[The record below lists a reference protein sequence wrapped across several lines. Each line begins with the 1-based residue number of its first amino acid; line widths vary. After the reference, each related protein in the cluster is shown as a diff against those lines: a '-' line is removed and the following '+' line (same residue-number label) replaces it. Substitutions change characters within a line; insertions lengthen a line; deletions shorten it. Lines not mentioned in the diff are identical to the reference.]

1 MASSSGT
8 KVYPP
13 RLYPEGKSP
22 LQNRSMNHYCFL
34 NLFGRVKDGIGAD
47 VFENIKETSQVG
59 VILKLAD
66 MDFVSSSNLL
76 HNFLTRQLSI
86 ENGHEIW
93 ILIGGQPIRFSLHEF
108 SDITGLNCDRLGD
121 DDEAEIDDSE
131 FWKELRVSGG
141 GPKFKHLEALL
152 SRCRTWS
159 FEKRKMIGLLCILSI
174 GILGISQNS
183 RIPMKYAK
191 MVLDLNAFE
200 RFPWGRVGFE
210 SIINSIKIVCFE
222 KTSYVVHGCV
232 HALVIWG
239 YESLPFLAE
248 KFGDRNEAANVVPL
262 LRYKSSRKR
271 FNFDAYVL
279 QEKQEHGRVRV
290 RHMVDK
296 EEENLLPSWPDEN
309 MDCSLK
315 NLVGDIKHGRLDV
328 SFWDVPSADKGTSE
342 KAKSV
347 RSKSKKGNDSDDD
360 FVDKVPQKKRVVQEK
375 KNKRNDEEEAARK
388 DGKKIR
394 RSKGKEIV
402 SEEETED
409 DSDVSVE
416 AVKKKKKGHKAE
428 TGVNS
433 AFERELWSSGLVS
446 MIETLSSKV
455 DAIDNKF
462 SSKFDQFDS
471 KFASLDQKIRIVESD
486 VTRMKQ
492 ARAEDVADA
501 AEDGKSATRN
511 GDDVGDENNE
521 QSWVLKMKDTSEDSF
536 QVACLVRNPKAT
548 TTTPREIKKEPE
560 EKTPKSGKACGSLK
574 KKEPKDTVDS
584 KKNELPAVNLS
595 EGSESFGEEPK
606 RFGVALDKL
615 LALSK
620 RDDCVM
626 REASA
631 DIDKRHISLAASQ
644 RSPYI
649 GNSGVKRV
657 MFGCHPSD
665 DSYDPFEK
673 VLVSKVEKLMAFLD
687 HDMNNPLPS
696 SNADSKFYLTIRT
709 PKELWPKTDNEF
721 GWLGD
726 MHLCSAMHMLRRRSM
741 RDRTPFRTDRIA
753 FLDPWF

>member
-141 GPKFKHLEALL
+141 GPKFKHLEAVL

-159 FEKRKMIGLLCILSI
+159 FEKRKMIGLLLCE
-174 GILGISQNS
+174 
-183 RIPMKYAK
+183 R
-191 MVLDLNAFE
+191 VLDLDAFE

-210 SIINSIKIVCFE
+210 SIINSIKILCFE
-222 KTSYVVHGCV
+222 KTSY
-232 HALVIWG
+232 
-239 YESLPFLAE
+239 SLPFLAE

-262 LRYKSSRKR
+262 LRYRSSRKR

-279 QEKQEHGRVRV
+279 QEKQEHGSVRV

-296 EEENLLPSWPDEN
+296 EEENLFPSWPDEN
-309 MDCSLK
+309 TDCSLE

-328 SFWDVPSADKGTSE
+328 NFWDVPSADKGTSD

-347 RSKSKKGNDSDDD
+347 
-360 FVDKVPQKKRVVQEK
+360 PQKKMVVQEK
-375 KNKRNDEEEAARK
+375 KNKRNDEEEAARE

-428 TGVNS
+428 TGVNN
-433 AFERELWSSGLVS
+433 AFERELWSSGLVY

-492 ARAEDVADA
+492 ARAEDIADA
-501 AEDGKSATRN
+501 AKDGKSATGN
-511 GDDVGDENNE
+511 GDDAGDENND
-521 QSWVLKMKDTSEDSF
+521 QSWVLKMKETSEDSF

-548 TTTPREIKKEPE
+548 PTTPQERKKEPE

-584 KKNELPAVNLS
+584 KKNELPEVNLS
-595 EGSESFGEEPK
+595 DGSESFGEEPK
-606 RFGVALDKL
+606 GFGVALDKL

-673 VLVSKVEKLMAFLD
+673 VVVSKVEKLMAFLD

-696 SNADSKFYLTIRT
+696 SNTDS
-709 PKELWPKTDNEF
+709 
-721 GWLGD
+721 
-726 MHLCSAMHMLRRRSM
+726 
-741 RDRTPFRTDRIA
+741 
-753 FLDPWF
+753 